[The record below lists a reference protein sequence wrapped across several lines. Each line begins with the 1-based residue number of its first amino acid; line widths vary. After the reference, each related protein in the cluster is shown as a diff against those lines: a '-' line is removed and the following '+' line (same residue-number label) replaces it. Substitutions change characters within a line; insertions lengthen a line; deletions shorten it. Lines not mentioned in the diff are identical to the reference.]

1 MQRAF
6 ASDSRIPT
14 RISSAIAATARH
26 VIARACRIASID
38 CSPVRRL
45 PAVCRYVEIRSG
57 STALYSVV
65 YYVTSRNPD
74 RQDRAGCAAALA
86 AGRGVRR
93 DRRMNISTHWTDEE
107 VRHGELSSR
116 IVAVRRRDDAQRAA
130 LIVDVVDAFAR
141 LRGSLLRFVALFADG
156 AAAPA
161 HAGAA
166 QGHDTRRFDLLLAA
180 LAVGA
185 KRARFRR
192 LTDLQQLI
200 DRVARAETF
209 RDVIFAPPP
218 AAGPAALREAALS
231 LERLDAELV
240 GLCVEH
246 VLESRTRDPLAAAR
260 SPKDAD
266 DGHPAASPRR
276 PSRRPAAER
285 DASAEPDVSVAGSLA

>member
-1 MQRAF
+1 M
-6 ASDSRIPT
+6 S
-14 RISSAIAATARH
+14 
-26 VIARACRIASID
+26 
-38 CSPVRRL
+38 
-45 PAVCRYVEIRSG
+45 
-57 STALYSVV
+57 
-65 YYVTSRNPD
+65 
-74 RQDRAGCAAALA
+74 
-86 AGRGVRR
+86 
-93 DRRMNISTHWTDEE
+93 ISTHWTDEE

-156 AAAPA
+156 AASAPA
-161 HAGAA
+161 GAT

-180 LAVGA
+180 LAVSA

-192 LTDLQQLI
+192 LTDLQHLI
-200 DRVARAETF
+200 DRVARAEAF

-260 SPKDAD
+260 SPKEAD
-266 DGHPAASPRR
+266 DGHPATSPRR
-276 PSRRPAAER
+276 PSRRTAVER
-285 DASAEPDVSVAGSLA
+285 DVSAEPDVSVAGSLA